1 MITNLKQISMKKML
15 RLKSLSLLLIALFL
29 ITGSVLGQQ
38 FRNGLKQGAVRVKFK
53 PQISATLNSVQPS
66 SVDGVLHT
74 GIQAFDRVN
83 SKLSAVSMKRVFPYS
98 PKHEAKHKQYGLDLW
113 YEVTYTSD
121 LNVAEATS
129 GYANL
134 NEVSVAEP
142 IAEKIYAT
150 GPVTIEPSST
160 STNMPFNDGLLN
172 KQWHYNNTG
181 ELSHSVVGGD
191 INLFDAWKIETG
203 KPNVVV
209 CIVDGGIDA
218 DHEDLAANMWVN
230 QEELNGQEGID
241 DDGNGYVD
249 DIHGYNFITDR
260 GELTDH
266 YHGTHVAGTVAAVN
280 NNRLGVAGVA
290 GGSGI
295 GDGVRLMSSQIFAEN
310 GNSSDAATAI
320 VYGADN
326 GAVISQNSWGY
337 RVTGYYEQAIHDA
350 IDYFVAEAGDFEGSP
365 MKGGLVFFAA
375 GNEYKEGLYYPGC
388 YESAISVSALGP
400 DNLKAAYSNYGT
412 WVDIAAPGGNNDYG
426 ETHGVLSTLPD
437 NRYGY
442 LDGTSMACPHVSGVA
457 ALVVSKFGS
466 STFTNEDLKT
476 HILTAVHDIDGLNP
490 EYAGKLGVGYLD
502 ALMALGTDNELAPDA
517 IADVTL
523 VGIAQDFA
531 SLSWTVPADEDDML
545 PVSME
550 ILYSTEEL
558 SAENM
563 NSADKLALDITAADE
578 VGTLRE
584 FDLTGLNAETTYYFA
599 IRSTDRWG
607 NVSDLSNI
615 ITGTTNAGPAIST
628 DKAELNLTIDAS
640 QSVSLGDNFT
650 ILNEAEGILQWDGSV
665 RQKSYVLAYNSTGLN
680 YPEIS
685 TSSSS
690 TELMSQ
696 AVEIE
701 ELEAPG
707 IAPFA
712 NFKEEIIYGVGPGY
726 VIGETD
732 TNLTNS
738 SATRFEITDEE
749 GFNLTEISSYIQHI
763 PATGP
768 VIMEIYQGEEMRD
781 GSLILAQE
789 VTSYKTSPY
798 WHNIRLDEQFYFENG
813 SVFWVAFHVPA
824 GNLYPLGVQPELN
837 PGYSDNCLISFN
849 LGDTWEKLG
858 DAMNDHRYVW
868 ATKAVSKNK
877 HLGNYI
883 TLDPG
888 SGVVEGNASEEV
900 AISIDA
906 STLIN
911 GDYKAN
917 VVLQSNDAVNPTYRL
932 PVNLKVEGHKPIL
945 NHDAVID
952 FGSVFYGLNKSL
964 TFTLENVGYG
974 NLVVASTQ
982 VSDDQFV
989 VETRIRRLNARYMI
1003 DVTVNF
1009 EPTSVGPQNATY
1021 TILDKN
1027 GDSHVIN
1034 LYGNSVAT
1042 SEIVLTPASQDLG
1055 DMGVGET
1062 AQTSFVISNDGEYP
1076 LEYVI
1081 PSFAPDVNLDG
1092 MDKMHK
1098 YGYSVESNLLD
1109 DTTAEFVW
1117 DDISNNNTD
1126 VTQFFKNSAFDHKY
1140 KEVDLGFE
1148 FPFYGEKYKNIF
1160 LTRYGIL
1167 ALEGDGGLGNC
1178 VPAKLDPACTPDG
1191 FISALFQEL
1200 DINLGGEIKYALK
1213 PGKFI
1218 VEYTNVLRRNER
1230 NPDNGI
1236 TFQMVLFQNGDIELR
1251 YKDIEKYS
1259 SYLIKQA
1266 MMAIADPLVEDP
1278 LLVQGYRTWRDGIY
1292 AGLKD
1297 NETIVRF
1304 KSPGASIITSV
1315 SEPSGVVPVGGSK
1328 TIDVELNTNG
1338 LFESSTYQRLV
1349 IASND
1354 PHHNPTAF
1362 TVHVNVNSGGEVDL
1376 QLDKTAVDL
1385 GTVFQAGQS
1394 RDVIVLT
1401 NDGTKDINITALNMT
1416 GDRFLLGVNAPLLLK
1431 PKSWIYVPIELI
1443 TSDLGDFS
1451 DVLTIETDANKTFAV
1466 SLAGKVV
1473 PAPGI
1478 MVDVTPIEKTL
1489 EAGEK
1494 TSAKILV
1501 KNDGEADLELLAY
1514 GTDWLYEA
1522 EPVLN
1527 TPSLK
1532 EFSYYHRTNVEN
1544 DGPVYNWEDI
1554 RRTGTIIPVDEWGE
1568 TGGVINLW
1576 KAVALPFEIEFYQQ
1590 KTDSIWVSW
1599 MGVISMTKPT
1609 MNGIHWPKPLLGDE
1623 EPNNIIAPYYAQQNF
1638 DYTEFPDEAGTAYQI
1653 FEDRVIFQWSECQDG
1668 FGMGDNYSIAAILY
1682 KNGNIKFQY
1691 KMGASSLTRY
1701 GGVGIKN
1708 ADGTD
1713 AIQLAYMQDYLYDGL
1728 AISFTPSE
1736 KMTIPVGG
1744 EKEYTVAID
1753 TEHLNKGVYTSDFT
1767 LINNTPT
1774 NSEVKVPVQLT
1785 VNGEAAMGA
1794 SVEAF
1799 DFGTVMAYEVIGD
1812 FGPEQKAYFQEFLVQ
1827 NTGRDVLNFTDIK
1840 MQYGS
1845 EAAAEIYY
1853 IDPWW
1858 GWGDWVPV
1866 TTQYLAS
1873 LKPGETAK
1881 LRMAL
1886 RPYGTNPDVIDT
1898 LIFSG
1903 NLPDSEFRLAVN
1915 ALVTL
1920 PPVLAVDQDTISVV
1934 ANTAEDVL
1942 TRSFIIDNVDGHS
1955 VLDYEIDIAYNR
1967 KGEGTTPAA
1976 ASNNNVITEA
1986 LVSGFDTEKAIST
1999 TIKPF
2004 SDESYHAI
2012 LEYDTL
2018 TAPANALGFGEA
2030 RAFIT
2035 GTAFQA
2041 PSEGFNLTHVKTWY
2055 YYGDVLNSN
2064 ITVEI
2069 RAGGT
2074 SVVDARVLSRESFNV
2089 TVDNPQEFGE
2099 YFTFELTDNQVFFP
2113 GETFYVVF
2121 EYDLGVAMPQ
2131 GMSRGIENEAGRF
2144 MYSNGADWADLQ
2156 AAGYR
2161 GEGWMVKAI
2170 EKEHKT
2176 RSWAVIDGSTSGSVH
2191 AGESVTVNINFL
2203 ASDAVDATNDAVLTV
2218 VTNDP
2223 VNPEAIVN
2231 LNMQLN
2237 QGPQFTLE
2245 SDLTVRENDSLSF
2258 VVTASDLEGDVCTYA
2273 LDETYEFLQMTQ
2285 VDSTFNFIYTPDYES
2300 AGMNSFFLTGTDS
2313 YGNVT
2318 NLEIPVEVVNVNRAP
2333 EVISPINTREYYED
2347 EEYDEINL
2355 TGIFVDPDGDELTY
2369 IVRSSNDNAVNVY
2382 MAGEDIIIR
2391 PVAEGESNIS
2401 IYATDTQGLST
2412 RTSFDVIIGTVTGI
2426 EDVEGSL
2433 ETKVYPV
2440 PTSGPLNVVLGS
2452 DIEGEVR
2459 ISIINITGLTQY
2471 QTTVN
2476 KMNGEHIERLNISH
2490 MPSGIYLVKIT
2501 SAKGDIVKRVV
2512 KI

>member
-1 MITNLKQISMKKML
+1 MKRIIHFKSYLLMLISL
-15 RLKSLSLLLIALFL
+15 ILLS
-29 ITGSVLGQQ
+29 GSIFAQGYE
-38 FRNGLKQGAVRVKFK
+38 NGLRQGVVRVKFK

-66 SVDGVLHT
+66 SVNGVLHT
-74 GIQAFDRVN
+74 GIQPFDKVN
-83 SKLSAVSMKRVFPYS
+83 SKLRAVSMKRVFPYS
-98 PKHEAKHKQYGLDLW
+98 AKHEAKHKKYGLDLW
-113 YEVTYTSD
+113 YEVTYTSGA
-121 LNVAEATS
+121 NVMEAAS

-134 NEVSVAEP
+134 NEVGVAEP
-142 IAEKIYAT
+142 IVEKIFAK
-150 GPVTIEPSST
+150 GPVTFEAPST
-160 STNMPFNDGLLN
+160 SANMPFNDPLLS
-172 KQWHYNNTG
+172 KQWHYNNKG
-181 ELSHSVVGGD
+181 ELSQSVVGGD
-191 INLFDAWKIETG
+191 INLFDAWEIEKG

-209 CIVDGGIDA
+209 CIVDGGIDT

-230 QEELNGQEGID
+230 KAEANGIEGID
-241 DDGNGYVD
+241 DDGNGYID

-290 GGSGI
+290 GGSGS
-295 GDGVRLMSSQIFAEN
+295 GDGVRLMSAQIFSNE
-310 GNSSDAATAI
+310 GSSSDAATAI

-388 YESAISVSALGP
+388 YEGAISVSALGP

-426 ETHGVLSTLPD
+426 DTHGVLSTLPD
-437 NRYGY
+437 NKYGY

-457 ALVVSKFGS
+457 ALVVSKFGN

-476 HILTAVHDIDGLNP
+476 HILTGVHDIDELNP

-502 ALMALGTDNELAPDA
+502 ALMALGTDNGLAPDA
-517 IADVTL
+517 IDDFTL

-531 SLSWTVPADEDDML
+531 SLSWTVPSDEDDVL

-558 SAENM
+558 SVDNISSAE
-563 NSADKLALDITAADE
+563 KLTLDIIPTDE
-578 VGTLRE
+578 IGTLRE
-584 FDLTGLNAETTYYFA
+584 FDLTGLKAESTYYFA

-607 NVSDLSNI
+607 NISDLSNI
-615 ITGTTNAGPAIST
+615 ITGTTNAGPAINT

-701 ELEAPG
+701 ELKAPG
-707 IAPFA
+707 ITPFA
-712 NFKEEIIYGVGPGY
+712 NFKEEIIYGVGHGY
-726 VIGETD
+726 VIGDTD
-732 TNLTNS
+732 INITNS
-738 SATRFEITDEE
+738 SATRFEVTNEE
-749 GFNLTEISSYIQHI
+749 GFNLTEISSFIQHT

-768 VIMEIYQGEEMRD
+768 VIMEIYQGEEMLD
-781 GSLILAQE
+781 KNLILAQE
-789 VTSYKTSPY
+789 VTSYKTLAY
-798 WHNIRLDEQFYFENG
+798 WHNIKLDEQLYFEKG
-813 SVFWVAFHVPA
+813 SVFWVVFHVPA
-824 GNLYPLGVQPELN
+824 GNLYPLGVYSEVD
-837 PGYSDNCLISFN
+837 PGYSDNCFISFN
-849 LGDTWEKLG
+849 LGNTWEKLG

-883 TLDPG
+883 TLDPNSG
-888 SGVVEGNASEEV
+888 SVEGNSSQEV
-900 AISIDA
+900 ALSVDA

-917 VVLQSNDAVNPTYRL
+917 VVLQSNDAVNPTFRV

-952 FGSVFYGLNKSL
+952 FGSVFYGLNKTLS
-964 TFTLENVGYG
+964 FTLENVGYG

-989 VETRIRRLNARYMI
+989 VGTRIRRLNARNQI
-1003 DVTVNF
+1003 EVTVTF

-1021 TILDKN
+1021 TILDRN

-1042 SEIVLTPASQDLG
+1042 SEIVLTPANQDLG

-1062 AQTSFVISNDGEYP
+1062 AQTSFVISNDGQYP

-1109 DTTAEFVW
+1109 DTSAEFVW

-1126 VTQFFKNSAFDHKY
+1126 VTQFFKSSAFDHKY
-1140 KEVDLGFE
+1140 KEANLGFE
-1148 FPFYGEKYKNIF
+1148 FPFYGETYKKIY

-1167 ALEGDGGLGNC
+1167 ALEGEGGLGHC
-1178 VPAKLDPACTPDG
+1178 MPAKLDPYCTPEG
-1191 FISALFQEL
+1191 FIAAFFQEF
-1200 DINLGGEIKYALK
+1200 DINLGGEIKYALQ

-1218 VEYTNVLRRNER
+1218 VEYTNVLRRYER

-1259 SYLIKQA
+1259 SYFIKTA

-1278 LLVQGYRTWRDGIY
+1278 LLVQGYRTNKDGIY

-1304 KSPGASIITSV
+1304 KSPGESMITSV
-1315 SEPSGVVPVGGSK
+1315 SEPSGVVPVGESK
-1328 TIDVELNTNG
+1328 TIDVELSTDG
-1338 LFESSTYQRLV
+1338 LYESATYQRLV

-1362 TVHVNVNSGGEVDL
+1362 TVHVNVNTGGEADL

-1385 GTVFQAGQS
+1385 GTVFQAGES

-1401 NDGTKDINITALNMT
+1401 NDGTKDVNITGLNMT
-1416 GDRFLLGVNAPLLLK
+1416 GDRFLLGVNAPLVLK
-1431 PKSWIYVPIELI
+1431 PKSWIYVPIELN

-1466 SLAGKVV
+1466 SLAGEVV
-1473 PAPGI
+1473 HAPGI

-1522 EPVLN
+1522 EPVVN

-1532 EFSYYHRTNVEN
+1532 EFSYYHLTNVEN
-1544 DGPVYNWEDI
+1544 EGPVYNWEDI
-1554 RRTGTIIPVDEWGE
+1554 RRTGTIISVDEWGE
-1568 TGGVINLW
+1568 IGGVYNLW
-1576 KAVALPFEIEFYQQ
+1576 KAVALPFEMEFYQQ

-1599 MGVISMTKPT
+1599 MGVISMSKPT
-1609 MNGIHWPKPLLGDE
+1609 MNGIHWPAPLLGGE

-1638 DYTEFPDEAGTAYQI
+1638 DYANFPDEAGVVYEI
-1653 FEDRVIFQWSECQDG
+1653 FDDRVIVQWSECQDG
-1668 FGMGDNYSIAAILY
+1668 FGMGDNYHFAAILY

-1691 KMGASSLTRY
+1691 KLGASSMTRY
-1701 GGVGIKN
+1701 GAVGIKN

-1713 AIQLAYMQDYLYDGL
+1713 AIQLAYMQDYLNDGF
-1728 AISFTPSE
+1728 AVSFTPSE

-1744 EKEYTVAID
+1744 EKEFTVAID
-1753 TEHLNKGVYTSDFT
+1753 AEHLNKGVYNSDFT
-1767 LINNTPT
+1767 LVNNTPT

-1785 VNGEAAMGA
+1785 VNGEADMGA

-1812 FGPEQKAYFQEFLVQ
+1812 FGPEQKAYIQEFLVQ

-1845 EAAAEIYY
+1845 EAATEIYY

-1866 TTQYLAS
+1866 TTSKLAS
-1873 LKPGETAK
+1873 LKPGESAK

-1886 RPYGTNPDVIDT
+1886 RPYGTNTDVIDT

-1903 NLPDSEFRLAVN
+1903 NLPDGEFRLPVN
-1915 ALVTL
+1915 ALVAL

-1934 ANTAEDVL
+1934 ANTPEDVL
-1942 TRSFIIDNVDGHS
+1942 TRSFVIDNSDGKS

-1976 ASNNNVITEA
+1976 ASNNTVITEA
-1986 LVSGFDTEKAIST
+1986 LVSEFDIESAISAA
-1999 TIKPF
+1999 IKPF
-2004 SDESYHAI
+2004 AEESYHAT

-2018 TAPANALGFGEA
+2018 TVPANALGFGEA

-2055 YYGDVLNSN
+2055 YYQDILESS

-2074 SVVDARVLSRESFNV
+2074 SVADAKVLSRESFDV
-2089 TVDNPQEFGE
+2089 VVDNPQEFGE
-2099 YFTFELTDNQVFFP
+2099 YFTFKLTDKQVFFP

-2121 EYDLGVAMPQ
+2121 EYPLGAAAPQAMSK
-2131 GMSRGIENEAGRF
+2131 GVENVAGRF
-2144 MYSNGADWADLQ
+2144 MYSNGADWGDLQ
-2156 AAGYR
+2156 ASGYR
-2161 GEGWMVKAI
+2161 GEGWMVKAM

-2176 RSWAVIDGSTSGSVH
+2176 RSWAVIDGATSGSV
-2191 AGESVTVNINFL
+2191 AVGESVTVNVNFL

-2218 VTNDP
+2218 ATNDP

-2231 LNMQLN
+2231 LNMRLN

-2245 SDLTVRENDSLSF
+2245 SDLIVRENDSLSF

-2273 LDETYEFLQMTQ
+2273 LDEAYEFLQMTQ
-2285 VDSTFNFIYTPDYES
+2285 ADSTFNFIYTPDFES
-2300 AGMNSFFLTGTDS
+2300 AGVHSFFLTGIDS
-2313 YGNVT
+2313 YGNET
-2318 NLEIPVEVVNVNRAP
+2318 NLEIPIEVINVNRAP
-2333 EVISPINTREYYED
+2333 EVINPIATREYYED
-2347 EEYDEINL
+2347 GEYDEINL
-2355 TGIFVDPDGDELTY
+2355 TEVFADPDGDEMTY
-2369 IVRSSNDNAVNVY
+2369 IVSLNNESCIDVFVADEAVVIKSFAEGEAVVNVY
-2382 MAGEDIIIR
+2382 
-2391 PVAEGESNIS
+2391 
-2401 IYATDTQGLST
+2401 ATDSQGLST
-2412 RTSFDVIIGTVTGI
+2412 RTSFEVIVGTVTGI
-2426 EDVEGSL
+2426 EDIEGTGT
-2433 ETKVYPV
+2433 TKVYPV
-2440 PTSGPLNVVLGS
+2440 PTNGPLNIVLGS
-2452 DIEGEVR
+2452 ELEGDVN
-2459 ISIINITGLTQY
+2459 ISVMNVVGLTQY

-2476 KMNGEHIERLNISH
+2476 KGKGEYTETLDISNL
-2490 MPSGIYLVKIT
+2490 PSGIYMVNIRT
-2501 SAKGDIVKRVV
+2501 AKEVIVKKVI
-2512 KI
+2512 KK